1 MATHAMDEAK
11 RCLQCKVPRCRGGCP
26 ISTAIPEMMRDFLNG
41 DIDAAGKR
49 LFENNPLSLI
59 CSLVCD
65 HESQCEGNC
74 ILNRKGTPIHVSS
87 VENYISDS
95 CLDKLNL
102 QPADKKNQKAAIIG
116 AGPAGMTISILL
128 ALKGYGVTL
137 FDSRDKIGGVLR
149 YGIPDFRLP
158 KSILDR
164 YHKLM
169 VSLGIRIRP
178 NTTIGGAL
186 KLDDLFRDGYSAVF
200 IGTGVWRP
208 KTLGIKGESLG
219 NVHYAVDYLCNP
231 ASYQLGQRVAVIGA
245 GNSAM
250 DAARTALRHGAS
262 QVTVYVRKDKVAASR
277 REVDYAKIDGVEFE
291 FCKVATELTEEGPI
305 FKTVQYDEEGRVI
318 DLPGSEK
325 LYPADSTIIAI
336 SQGPKDKIVSTTKGI
351 EVSHHG
357 LVVTDEQGATT
368 RPGVFAAGDVVL
380 GARTVVEAVAYSK
393 KVAEAMDDYMS
404 SLPK

>member
-1 MATHAMDEAK
+1 MAIHVVDEAK
-11 RCLQCKVPRCRGGCP
+11 RCIQCKVPKCREGCP
-26 ISTAIPEMMRDFLNG
+26 IGTAVPDMMRDFLNN
-41 DIDAAGKR
+41 DLETAAKR

-65 HESQCEGNC
+65 HDNQCEGHC
-74 ILNRKGTPIHVSS
+74 ILNRKGMPIHVSS
-87 VENYISDS
+87 VENYISDA
-95 CLDKLNL
+95 CLDKLDL
-102 QPADKKNQKAAIIG
+102 KPEASKNQKAAIIG
-116 AGPAGMTISILL
+116 AGPAGITISILL

-149 YGIPDFRLP
+149 YGIPAFRLP

-169 VSLGIRIRP
+169 VSLGIKIRP

-186 KLDDLFRDGYSAVF
+186 TVDDLFRDGYAAVF

-231 ASYQLGQRVAVIGA
+231 DSYQLGERVAVIGA

-250 DAARTALRHGAS
+250 DAARTALRQGVS
-262 QVTVYVRKDKVAASR
+262 KVTVYVRKAEVAASS

-291 FCKVATELTEEGPI
+291 FCKVATELTEQGPI
-305 FKTVQYDEEGRVI
+305 FKTVRYDEEGKVS
-318 DLPGSEK
+318 DLPGSEQ
-325 LYPADSTIIAI
+325 LYPADSIIIAI
-336 SQGPKDKIVSTTKGI
+336 SQGPKDKIVSTTTGI
-351 EVSHHG
+351 QVNRQG
-357 LVVTDEQGATT
+357 LVVTDTQGTTT
-368 RPGVFAAGDVVL
+368 RQGVFAAGDVVL

-393 KVAEAMDDYMS
+393 DVAAAMDAYMS
-404 SLPK
+404 GLPK